1 MSGSHRPDRR
11 FIPGVNPRVLAFVLV
26 IGATACL
33 KSEPTV
39 EAPAPAE
46 PPGEATIGYGARPG
60 VITPAS
66 LSAATDPTM
75 RRTRARQVED
85 LIAGR
90 IAGVQVLPTVN
101 GGFSVR
107 IRGTGTFV
115 GNPEPL
121 YVVDGQPVSVSQGRG
136 VDWLNPA
143 DIARIDVLKD
153 AASTA
158 LYGVRGGNGVI
169 LITTKRGR

>member
-1 MSGSHRPDRR
+1 MSGRTCRRFRFGLPSAALFSVVMVVSSACSRSVGVVDGPPPAHRPD
-11 FIPGVNPRVLAFVLV
+11 V
-26 IGATACL
+26 
-33 KSEPTV
+33 S
-39 EAPAPAE
+39 
-46 PPGEATIGYGARPG
+46 TIGYGASPG
-60 VITPAS
+60 VVAPAT
-66 LSAATDPTM
+66 LSAETDATM
-75 RRTRARQVED
+75 RRTRARQVEE

-90 IAGVQVLPTVN
+90 IAGVQVLPTPD

-121 YVVDGQPVSVSQGRG
+121 YVVDGQPVSVTQGFG

-169 LITTKRGR
+169 LITTRRGR

>member
-1 MSGSHRPDRR
+1 MSGSHRPGRR
-11 FIPGVNPRVLAFVLV
+11 VSPASILFLVFLIIVGAAACVKSGPGLEV
-26 IGATACL
+26 
-33 KSEPTV
+33 
-39 EAPAPAE
+39 PAPDE
-46 PPGEATIGYGARPG
+46 PAGEATIGYGARQG
-60 VITPAS
+60 VIAPAS
-66 LSAATDPTM
+66 LSAESDATM
-75 RRTRARQVED
+75 RRTRARQVEE

-90 IAGVQVLPTVN
+90 IAGVQVLPTAD